1 LRSGLFCLP
10 FSHIYFCFRLAF
22 MLYLLAIIN
31 LITFAAFAMDK
42 WKAVKHRRR
51 ISEFS
56 LLTMTFFGGTAGA
69 VLAMLIFR
77 HKVSKKSFLIK
88 FLGIVVLQIG
98 IFLGC
103 WKLKVGCFGGL

>member
-1 LRSGLFCLP
+1 
-10 FSHIYFCFRLAF
+10 

-31 LITFAAFAMDK
+31 LINFAAFAMDK
-42 WKAVKHRRR
+42 WKAVKNRRR

-98 IFLGC
+98 IFLEC